1 MYICCSSFF
10 SFHANNYL
18 FSVKMVNLVGRL
30 QLSTEKSQ
38 EEDNEGIMQL
48 RILRV
53 QVSVQSSKEIN
64 FNLRH
69 NLQLVEGLSWS
80 WEYSSWIYNCLCN
93 QCISPL
99 KLLVRIPFGQG
110 VLEKQHY
117 VIKFVSDLRHV
128 DWFLCVLRF
137 PPPIKLTTTI

>member
-1 MYICCSSFF
+1 MLFIFFFF
-10 SFHANNYL
+10 SCQQL
-18 FSVKMVNLVGRL
+18 SVFSKNGKVQKRGKINLVGRL

-64 FNLRH
+64 FNLGH

-80 WEYSSWIYNCLCN
+80 
-93 QCISPL
+93 
-99 KLLVRIPFGQG
+99 
-110 VLEKQHY
+110 
-117 VIKFVSDLRHV
+117 
-128 DWFLCVLRF
+128 
-137 PPPIKLTTTI
+137 